1 MTGTTVDRRAATG
14 LGPAAAGMLLVAATY
29 GMARF
34 GVGLF
39 APALGAAR
47 PDLTG
52 VLGWAGAAQFTS
64 YSLAA
69 VVAARWVDRRPRAG
83 LLLAGATAILGC
95 LGVAVASSPVLFV
108 AAVFIGGL
116 GGGFASPAL
125 VPVIDAVVA
134 PHASATAQSVVN
146 SGTAVGVI
154 GAGVVAST
162 ALAVGPAWVC
172 MAMVCAVATVAAW
185 YPVRARAD
193 LAAAD
198 RPTAAPPSAPA
209 GTSSAADRPTAAPA
223 SVPPPTLSAAPV
235 RASATGLVRG
245 PWRPLVLPGAAAVV
259 AGAGSSL
266 VWTFGPVLI
275 TDSGAVATAGV
286 GWLWIALGLGGALG
300 TLTGALVRRA
310 GIRGAW
316 CWCAGALAV
325 AATGVAM
332 SAAAGTAW
340 PAYAGM
346 ALFGAGYMG
355 LSGVLILWAR
365 QVRPGGAGAG
375 TSALFVALATG
386 QALGSA
392 GFGLAQG
399 VAGPV
404 VLAALAAGLCALGG
418 LTVLLRTR

>member
-1 MTGTTVDRRAATG
+1 MTGTTADRRAGAG
-14 LGPAAAGMLLVAATY
+14 LGAAVAGMLLIAATY

-39 APALGAAR
+39 APVLSAQR

-83 LLLAGATAILGC
+83 LLFAGATAVLGC
-95 LGVAVASSPVLFV
+95 LGVAVASTPLLFV
-108 AAVFIGGL
+108 VAVFVGGM

-134 PHASATAQSVVN
+134 PHTTATAQSVVN

-162 ALAVGPAWVC
+162 AAAVGPAWVF
-172 MAMVCAVATVAAW
+172 MALVCAAATAAAW
-185 YPVRARAD
+185 CSARARTGPASAPRP
-193 LAAAD
+193 AAE
-198 RPTAAPPSAPA
+198 PPSVPA
-209 GTSSAADRPTAAPA
+209 GGPSA
-223 SVPPPTLSAAPV
+223 V
-235 RASATGLVRG
+235 LVRG
-245 PWRPLVLPGAAAVV
+245 PSAPPTRGPWRLLVRPGAAAVV

-266 VWTFGPVLI
+266 IWTFGPLLL
-275 TDSGAVATAGV
+275 TGSGAVSPARV
-286 GWLWIALGLGGALG
+286 GGLWIALGLGGVLG
-300 TLTGALVRRA
+300 ALTGTLVRRA

-316 CWCAGALAV
+316 CWCASALAV
-325 AATGVAM
+325 AAAGVAVSVVAG
-332 SAAAGTAW
+332 SAWVAHGS
-340 PAYAGM
+340 M

-365 QVRPGGAGAG
+365 RLWPGSAGAG
-375 TSALFVALATG
+375 TSVLFIALATG

-392 GFGLAQG
+392 GFGLARE
-399 VAGPV
+399 VAGPA
-404 VLAALAAGLCALGG
+404 VLAVPAAGLC
-418 LTVLLRTR
+418 VLAGVTAVVRKR

>member
-1 MTGTTVDRRAATG
+1 MTGTTVDRRAAAG
-14 LGPAAAGMLLVAATY
+14 LGAAAAGMLLIAATY

-83 LLLAGATAILGC
+83 LLLAGATAVLGC

-108 AAVFIGGL
+108 AAVFVGGL

-134 PHASATAQSVVN
+134 PHATATAQSVVN

-162 ALAVGPAWVC
+162 ALAVGPAWMC
-172 MAMVCAVATVAAW
+172 MALVCAVATVAAW

-193 LAAAD
+193 LGAAD
-198 RPTAAPPSAPA
+198 RPTAAPPSVPA
-209 GTSSAADRPTAAPA
+209 RTSSAADRPTTG
-223 SVPPPTLSAAPV
+223 SLSAPV
-235 RASATGLVRG
+235 RGSSTGLVRG

-275 TDSGAVATAGV
+275 TGSGAVATAQV

-300 TLTGALVRRA
+300 TLTGALVRGA

-325 AATGVAM
+325 AATGVAV

-404 VLAALAAGLCALGG
+404 ALAALAAGLCVLGG